1 MNTFVNAVIN
11 QEARTDNGMK
21 ARKSTANPC
30 VDLFFNIGAMRGKD
44 VIPAF
49 VSAYVHDP
57 VAAIRIAL
65 WARDVRGGAGERK
78 IFRDILKYMET
89 NDPESAKRI
98 VARIP
103 ELGRWDD
110 MLVANGPLKDYSFSL
125 IQSALMDNNGLAA
138 KWMPRKG
145 KEAVELREFLQWSP
159 KYYRKMLVNL
169 TKVVETQMCAKDWDN
184 INFNHVPSVASSRY
198 KKAFARHTDKY
209 KEWTAALVSTD
220 PEVKASVKVNAGAVY
235 PYDVLKGVISHYR
248 MDYSKS
254 NLDHIIAQWD
264 ALPNYVGDANILPLV
279 DVSGSMTCPV
289 GGYKIGSNSNT
300 STTCLDVAVSLGLY
314 LADKNTG
321 KFKDTFLTFS
331 GNPELLHLKGNI
343 VQKIEQM
350 VTSKWNMNTD
360 LHKAL
365 DKILQTAIDGNVP
378 QSEMPKI
385 LLILSDMQFDSCT
398 SHDDSAMEMIERKY
412 IRHAYNVPKIVFWN
426 LNSSDNAPVKFDK
439 SGTALVSGFSPS
451 IVKAILAGDMEDF
464 TPEAIMNKTI
474 MNERYNF

>member
-11 QEARTDNGMK
+11 QEARTENGMK
-21 ARKSTANPC
+21 AHKSTANPC

-49 VSAYVHDP
+49 VAAYVHDP

-98 VARIP
+98 VLRIP

-110 MLVANGPLKDYSFSL
+110 MLVANGPIKDYSFSL
-125 IQSALMDNNGLAA
+125 IQSALMDGNGLAA

-159 KYYRKMLVNL
+159 KYYRKTLVNL
-169 TKVVETQMCAKDWDN
+169 TKVVESQMCAKDWDN
-184 INFNHVPSVASSRY
+184 INFNHVPSVASGRY
-198 KKAFARHTDKY
+198 KKAFARHTEKY

-220 PEVKASVKVNAGAVY
+220 PEVAKSVKVNAGAVY
-235 PYDVLKGVISHYR
+235 PYDVLKGVINHYR

-254 NLDHIIAQWD
+254 NLDHITAQWD

-289 GGYKIGSNSNT
+289 GQNSKS

-331 GNPELLHLKGNI
+331 GDPELLHLKGNI

-350 VTSKWNMNTD
+350 VKSKWNMNTD
-360 LHKAL
+360 LHKAM

-412 IRHAYNVPKIVFWN
+412 IHHAYNVPKIVFWN
-426 LNSSDNAPVKFDK
+426 LNSKDNAPVKFDK

-451 IVKAILAGDMEDF
+451 IVKAVLAGDMEDF

-474 MNERYNF
+474 MNERYSF

>member
-11 QEARTDNGMK
+11 QEARTENGMK
-21 ARKSTANPC
+21 ARKATANPC

-49 VSAYVHDP
+49 VAAYVHDP
-57 VAAIRIAL
+57 VTAIRIAL
-65 WARDVRGGAGERK
+65 WVRDVRGGAGERK

-89 NDPESAKRI
+89 NDPETAKKI
-98 VARIP
+98 ILRIP

-125 IQSALMDNNGLAA
+125 IQSALIDGNGLAA

-145 KEAVELREFLQWSP
+145 KDAVELREFMQWSP
-159 KYYRKMLVNL
+159 KYYRKTLVNL
-169 TKVVETQMCAKDWDN
+169 TKVVESQMCAKDWDN

-198 KKAFARHTDKY
+198 KKAFSRHTDKY

-235 PYDVLKGVISHYR
+235 PYDVLKGLTTPYGSSSLYNQ
-248 MDYSKS
+248 S
-254 NLDHIIAQWD
+254 NLNHIIAQWD

-279 DVSGSMTCPV
+279 DVSGSMICPV
-289 GGYKIGSNSNT
+289 GQNYKS

-331 GNPELLHLKGNI
+331 GYPELLHLKGNI

-350 VTSKWNMNTD
+350 VKSKWTMYTD
-360 LHKAL
+360 LHKAM

-412 IRHAYNVPKIVFWN
+412 IHHAYNVPKIVFWN
-426 LNSSDNAPVKFDK
+426 LNSKDNAPVKFDK

-451 IVKAILAGDMEDF
+451 IVKAVLAGDMEEF
-464 TPEAIMNKTI
+464 TPEAIMMKAV

>member
-1 MNTFVNAVIN
+1 MTSFVEAVKN
-11 QEARTDNGMK
+11 QSGRTTNGMK

-49 VSAYVHDP
+49 VAAYVHDP
-57 VAAIRIAL
+57 VTAIRIAL

-89 NDPESAKRI
+89 NDPETAKKI
-98 VARIP
+98 VLRIP

-110 MLVANGPLKDYSFSL
+110 MLVANGPLKEYSFSL
-125 IQSALMDNNGLAA
+125 IRSALIDGNGLAA

-145 KEAVELREFLQWSP
+145 KDAVELRKFMQWSP
-159 KYYRKMLVNL
+159 KYYRKTLVNL
-169 TKVVETQMCAKDWDN
+169 TKVVESQMCAKDWDN

-198 KKAFARHTDKY
+198 KKAFSRHTEKY

-235 PYDVLKGVISHYR
+235 PYDVLKGVVGYYDNR
-248 MDYSKS
+248 YGTS
-254 NLDHIIAQWD
+254 NHQHIQAQWD

-279 DVSGSMTCPV
+279 DVSGSMTCPA
-289 GGYKIGSNSNT
+289 GGSASKSG
-300 STTCLDVAVSLGLY
+300 TTCLDVAVSLGLY

-331 GNPELLHLKGNI
+331 SKPQLLHLKGNI
-343 VQKIEQM
+343 LEKIKQM
-350 VTSKWNMNTD
+350 VTSNWQMSTD
-360 LHKAL
+360 LHLAL
-365 DKILQTAIDGNVP
+365 DKILQTAIEGNVM
-378 QSEMPKI
+378 QSEMPAA

-398 SHDDSAMEMIERKY
+398 SHDDSAMEMIARKY
-412 IRHAYNVPKIVFWN
+412 IHHAYKMPNIIFWN
-426 LNSSDNAPVKFDK
+426 LNAADNVPVKYDTR
-439 SGTALVSGFSPS
+439 GAALVSGFSPS
-451 IVKAILAGDMEDF
+451 IVKAILSGDMEEF
-464 TPEAIMNKTI
+464 TPEAIMMKAV
-474 MNERYNF
+474 MNERYDF

>member
-11 QEARTDNGMK
+11 QEARTENGMK
-21 ARKSTANPC
+21 AHKSTANPC

-98 VARIP
+98 VSRIP

-110 MLVANGPLKDYSFSL
+110 MLVANGPIKDYSFSL
-125 IQSALMDNNGLAA
+125 IQSALMDGNGLAA

-145 KEAVELREFLQWSP
+145 KEAVELREFLHWSP
-159 KYYRKMLVNL
+159 KYYRKTLVNL
-169 TKVVETQMCAKDWDN
+169 TKVVESQMCAKDWDN

-198 KKAFARHTDKY
+198 KKAFSRNTEKY

-220 PEVKASVKVNAGAVY
+220 PEVAKSVKVNAGAVY
-235 PYDVLKGVISHYR
+235 PYDVLKGVINHYGR
-248 MDYSKS
+248 YDQS
-254 NLDHIIAQWD
+254 NLNHIIAQWD

-289 GGYKIGSNSNT
+289 GQNSKS

-331 GNPELLHLKGNI
+331 GDPELLHLKGNI

-350 VTSKWNMNTD
+350 IKSKWNMNTD
-360 LHKAL
+360 LHKAM
-365 DKILQTAIDGNVP
+365 DKILRTAIDGNVP

-385 LLILSDMQFDSCT
+385 LLILSDMQFDSCAT
-398 SHDDSAMEMIERKY
+398 YDDSAMQMIERKY
-412 IRHAYNVPKIVFWN
+412 AESGYDVPKIVFWN
-426 LNSSDNAPVKFDK
+426 LNSKDNAPVKFDK

-451 IVKAILAGDMEDF
+451 IVKAVLAGDMEDF

-474 MNERYNF
+474 MNERYSF